1 MRQRW
6 RARGRRVGALF
17 AVVAATLAR
26 SNGAGAAEPVPV
38 NVQTAP
44 GRFEIAALD
53 PSDAHRVAAA
63 AEEAWRWLAGPLGLP
78 DAFSSPIYVR
88 ITPDPASGD
97 PAAFHVLVEP
107 GGIVS
112 VRLFARGL
120 TGPSARRAI
129 VQGLLLRLGV
139 ARQGV
144 HERLNAPLWLEQAC
158 VGWWQTHAEA
168 AQLDAVKQECERL
181 APPPLG
187 TLLNWQRGGD
197 EPRALSLGA
206 LWLLTFFQNES
217 VRGREWAAL
226 LPRLLG
232 GEEPFAAI
240 ATAFPDRF
248 GNAAERELWWQTGY
262 HHAVRVRALPMLEPG
277 DSQTQLA
284 AVARF
289 VFLAPAGEVDA
300 VVPLRE
306 VLARASEPVVGSELA
321 RRVSELERLMPTL
334 HPFYRNAG
342 LSLAEALR
350 RGPNEPKRRDAL
362 CTAFESDWRDA
373 VELQRASTAALDAL
387 TAAPR

>member
-1 MRQRW
+1 MRQGW
-6 RARGRRVGALF
+6 RARGQRVGALF
-17 AVVAATLAR
+17 AVVAALLPI
-26 SNGAGAAEPVPV
+26 AGAFAGEPVPV

-53 PSDAHRVAAA
+53 ASDAHRIAAA
-63 AEEAWRWLAGPLGLP
+63 AEEAWHWLAGPLGLP

-88 ITPDPASGD
+88 ITPDPDRD

-168 AQLDAVKQECERL
+168 AQLDAVKQECERV

-187 TLLNWQRGGD
+187 TLLNWQRGAD

-226 LPRLLG
+226 LPRLLS
-232 GEEPFAAI
+232 GEEPFAAL

-248 GNAAERELWWQTGY
+248 ANPVERELWWETGY
-262 HHAVRVRALPMLEPG
+262 HHAVRVRALPMLDAR
-277 DSQTQLA
+277 DSQAQLA

-289 VFLAPAGEVDA
+289 VFLTPAGDADA

-306 VLARASEPVVGSELA
+306 VLARAAEPVVGADVA
-321 RRVSELERLMPTL
+321 RRVTELERLMPTL

-362 CTAFESDWRDA
+362 CAAFESDWRDA
-373 VELQRASTAALDAL
+373 LELQRASTAALDAL
-387 TAAPR
+387 TAVPR